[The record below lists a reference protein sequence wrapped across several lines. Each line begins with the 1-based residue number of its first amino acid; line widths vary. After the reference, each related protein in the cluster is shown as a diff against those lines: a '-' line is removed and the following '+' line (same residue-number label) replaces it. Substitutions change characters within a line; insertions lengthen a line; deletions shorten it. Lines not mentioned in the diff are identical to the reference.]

1 MTRSALRRAATIV
14 AAKGGL
20 ISNITV
26 VDCLELELL
35 QGGGMRRTNR
45 GVGLYGLPSGRWKN
59 PHAGD
64 RGRRRVRCAREDLAR
79 TKEIR
84 RRKSWI
90 GQRTVSVCPH
100 CRAGG
105 PRPRPDPDRRRA
117 AAYNS
122 GPTQRQ
128 GPSDNRP
135 TQRRETLAPDS
146 GKVSAAMESPQQS
159 ATRKIE

>member
-45 GVGLYGLPSGRWKN
+45 GVGLYGVPSGRWKN

-90 GQRTVSVCPH
+90 GQRTRERLPALPRWWPASSPRPGPPPSGCIQQRPH
-100 CRAGG
+100 PATRTLGQPADTAPGNPRAGL
-105 PRPRPDPDRRRA
+105 RESV
-117 AAYNS
+117 S
-122 GPTQRQ
+122 GHGKSPT
-128 GPSDNRP
+128 
-135 TQRRETLAPDS
+135 
-146 GKVSAAMESPQQS
+146 VSH
-159 ATRKIE
+159 TKD